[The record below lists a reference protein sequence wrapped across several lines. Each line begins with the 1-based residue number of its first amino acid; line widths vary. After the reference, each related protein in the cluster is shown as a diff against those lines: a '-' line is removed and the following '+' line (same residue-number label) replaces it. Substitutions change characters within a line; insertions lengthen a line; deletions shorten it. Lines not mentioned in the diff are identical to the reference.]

1 MGLLGACYLTF
12 SLVVY
17 RYCGVWIASPALGS
31 AGPLIKKVA
40 YGIALPG
47 LWISATL
54 CQHLAAKYLFV
65 RLLRGTTH
73 LQGRTKTHRAT
84 WIGSTVGCG
93 VFAFVICGAV
103 PFFGSLIGLIG
114 AIAYAPMAIIVP
126 MHLWLFFFR
135 PLSKG
140 LALGKGELDL
150 PRRNVACGTLIHKRS
165 FGLVIVLV
173 EYQCSNE

>member
-54 CQHLAAKYLFV
+54 CQHVGHPSPRFSLPLTAISLPLNTFSSGYCEV
-65 RLLRGTTH
+65 RRIS
-73 LQGRTKTHRAT
+73 K
-84 WIGSTVGCG
+84 
-93 VFAFVICGAV
+93 AV
-103 PFFGSLIGLIG
+103 PEHIGQRG
-114 AIAYAPMAIIVP
+114 
-126 MHLWLFFFR
+126 
-135 PLSKG
+135 
-140 LALGKGELDL
+140 
-150 PRRNVACGTLIHKRS
+150 
-165 FGLVIVLV
+165 
-173 EYQCSNE
+173 

>member
-1 MGLLGACYLTF
+1 MRNPAEYRKPIACSMGLLGACYLTF

-54 CQHLAAKYLFV
+54 CQHVSHTYLNVCCSLMYQLAAKYLFV

-73 LQGRTKTHRAT
+73 LQGRTKTHWAT

-114 AIAYAPMAIIVP
+114 AIAYAPMAVS
-126 MHLWLFFFR
+126 R
-135 PLSKG
+135 
-140 LALGKGELDL
+140 
-150 PRRNVACGTLIHKRS
+150 
-165 FGLVIVLV
+165 
-173 EYQCSNE
+173 CST

>member
-1 MGLLGACYLTF
+1 MISIAEMRNPAEYRKPIACSMGLLGACYLTF

-54 CQHLAAKYLFV
+54 CQHVGHPIIDVSVSADRIQLAAKYLFV

-73 LQGRTKTHRAT
+73 LQGRTKTHWAT

-114 AIAYAPMAIIVP
+114 AIAYAPMAV
-126 MHLWLFFFR
+126 
-135 PLSKG
+135 S
-140 LALGKGELDL
+140 
-150 PRRNVACGTLIHKRS
+150 
-165 FGLVIVLV
+165 
-173 EYQCSNE
+173 

>member
-1 MGLLGACYLTF
+1 MGLLGACYLAF

-31 AGPLIKKVA
+31 AGPLIKKIS

-47 LWISATL
+47 LLISATL

-65 RLLRGTTH
+65 RLLKGTEH
-73 LQGRTKTHRAT
+73 LQGRTKTHWAT

-114 AIAYAPMAIIVP
+114 AIAYAPMAVSSSNPRKTDTNIRSSSRCISGYMTSVIAVKN
-126 MHLWLFFFR
+126 HL
-135 PLSKG
+135 
-140 LALGKGELDL
+140 LGK
-150 PRRNVACGTLIHKRS
+150 
-165 FGLVIVLV
+165 
-173 EYQCSNE
+173 